1 MEDVQDTGGMGKD
14 MEFRELEWQQDEL
27 VFGQYRIQGLPKSQT
42 KFTVSNCTKISK
54 VGAGEKKVYNK
65 NIIF

>member
-1 MEDVQDTGGMGKD
+1 MCRILGGWVRIWNFGNWSGSK
-14 MEFRELEWQQDEL
+14 DEL

-54 VGAGEKKVYNK
+54 VGARKKKVYNK